1 MNYLEKHYE
10 EIFKKYQKEDLIKD
24 ITNYINGRGNLNKV
38 LSHFFKECIYECSGK
53 NSNISPMEF

>member
-24 ITNYINGRGNLNKV
+24 ITNYTNGGA
-38 LSHFFKECIYECSGK
+38 I
-53 NSNISPMEF
+53 